1 MGESKSRS
9 CGECSLGNGSV
20 PGAVMEAQQERDIAL
35 GVPESHGEAKYTQII
50 RDGGE
55 GRRDG
60 WTQSIIG
67 NTGKGTSLSLRLSR
81 RLPAGDNS

>member
-35 GVPESHGEAKYTQII
+35 GVPESHGEAKYT
-50 RDGGE
+50 
-55 GRRDG
+55 
-60 WTQSIIG
+60 
-67 NTGKGTSLSLRLSR
+67 
-81 RLPAGDNS
+81 